1 MRSSP
6 QFISNLLFGL
16 IAGAGT
22 IGLLLTHSLQ
32 YLPPLYISLANLALA
47 AFVLLNNRQSR
58 TNLSFA
64 LIAVLAAIWT
74 VAIFLYSTTDS
85 AAAALA
91 WSRTASAVAAL
102 IPAVF
107 LFFTYYFSKEETLP
121 GPLANAA
128 LGLAALGFA
137 ALSFS
142 RFLVS
147 GVVETGGRLHFVPG
161 RLFPLFLVYFIGLML
176 FSFYRL
182 VVKYRRYT
190 GAIRLQIGYI
200 FFGFLAGTAFPM
212 ITNLVLP
219 FFGYSDLAGIGPFAL
234 IITLGTISYA
244 IVRHRLMSIE
254 VVIQR
259 SAVYAITTLLIMSV
273 YALAVMISEIYLRR
287 VLGYSSLLV
296 TALAALVIAMV
307 YQPLVRLFQNFTDR
321 LFFRWRYDYQKTLSR
336 ISQQIAAVIRLDE
349 LANLIVTALTETMK
363 IAEISLLLPE
373 QEHFRSLPLNLPGYK
388 RIEIDVS
395 NPIIARLTATR
406 EVLVR
411 EEIEAPHSA
420 VGDAMERLGISVW
433 LPIISQEKL
442 IGIIALGNK
451 LSGDSFTAEDLAL
464 LTTLANQTAVALE
477 NARLYDE
484 VLAMKNYNEEIL
496 QNMTSGVLTTDGR
509 GRLITYNSMAEMITG
524 RKKIGVIG
532 HSCEDVWGKRGAV
545 TQAVEATLR
554 GHACLNFETGLNSPE
569 RGFVPVAFSSTLLRD
584 SQGKK
589 SGALLLIQDLTEMK
603 ELEDKIRRAD
613 KLTALATMAAGMAHE
628 IKNPLSSMKVF
639 SQLLPL
645 KINDPEYRQ
654 KLMEIFPREIDR
666 IDRIVESL
674 LGFAR
679 STALTFERVKIE
691 TVLEDNLQYF
701 ASKAADNGIKIKRD
715 YSELPP
721 VEIDQ
726 NQLGQVFSNL
736 ILNAIQAMPEGGELT
751 VTTAPGKKFEDL
763 LQTIKV
769 SVTDTGH
776 GITEEMQKKLFD
788 PFFTT
793 KYGGTGLGLTIS
805 HSIVDG
811 HKGFIDVESKLGQ
824 GTTFTVTLP
833 VSQGLL

>member
-1 MRSSP
+1 MRLSP
-6 QFISNLLFGL
+6 QFISNVIFGVSAAL
-16 IAGAGT
+16 GT
-22 IGLLLTHSLQ
+22 AGLLLTRNPQ
-32 YLPPLYISLANLALA
+32 FLPPLYIVLANLALA
-47 AFVLLNNRQSR
+47 AFVLINNRRSG
-58 TNLSFA
+58 TNLIFA
-64 LIAVLAAIWT
+64 LIAALGAVWT
-74 VAIFLYSTTDS
+74 VAIFLYSTAASAAAVLAFSKLAS
-85 AAAALA
+85 AAAAL
-91 WSRTASAVAAL
+91 
-102 IPAVF
+102 IPGLF
-107 LFFTYYFSKEETLP
+107 LYFTYHFSKEEKLP
-121 GPLANAA
+121 ATPAAAA
-128 LGLAALGFA
+128 LVLSALGFA

-147 GVVETGGRLHFVPG
+147 GVAETGGRFHFVPG
-161 RLFPLFLVYFIGLML
+161 RLFPLFLIYFIGLML

-182 VVKYRRYT
+182 IVKYRRYS
-190 GAIRLQIGYI
+190 GAIRIQIGYV
-200 FFGFLAGTAFPM
+200 FFGFLVGTAFPM

-219 FFGYSDLAGIGPFAL
+219 LLGYSDLAGIGPFAL
-234 IITLGTISYA
+234 IITLGIISYA

-259 SAVYAITTLLIMSV
+259 SAVYALVTLLIMSV
-273 YALAVMISEIYLRR
+273 YALAVMVSELYLRR

-321 LFFRWRYDYQKTLSR
+321 IFFRWRYDYQKTLSR
-336 ISQQIAAVIRLDE
+336 ISQQIASVIKLEE
-349 LANLIVTALTETMK
+349 LASLIVASFLDTMK
-363 IAEISLLLPE
+363 IAEISFLLPE
-373 QEHFRSLPLNLPGYK
+373 REHFRSIPLNLPRYK
-388 RIEIDVS
+388 RIEIDAK
-395 NPIIARLTATR
+395 NPIITRLAATR

-411 EEIEAPHSA
+411 EEIEDPI

-433 LPIISQEKL
+433 LPIISQDEL

-451 LSGDSFTAEDLAL
+451 LSGDIFTAEDLAL

-484 VLAMKNYNEEIL
+484 VLTVKNYNEEIL
-496 QNMTSGVLTTDGR
+496 QSMTNGVITTDIR
-509 GRLITYNSMAEMITG
+509 GRIVTYNPMAERITG
-524 RKKIGVIG
+524 RQSGDVLG
-532 HSCEDVWGKRGAV
+532 RNCEEVWGKRGAV
-545 TQAVEATLR
+545 SQAIDATLK
-554 GHACLNFETGLNSPE
+554 GAPCLNYETGISSPE
-569 RGFVPVAFSSTLLRD
+569 RGLVPVALSSTLLRD

-589 SGALLLIQDLTEMK
+589 SGALLSIQDLTELK

-639 SQLLPL
+639 AQLLPL

-654 KLMEIFPREIDR
+654 KLGEILPREIDR

-679 STALTFERVKIE
+679 STALSFEKTRIE
-691 TVLEDNLQYF
+691 DILEEDLKYF
-701 ASKAADNGIKIKRD
+701 AGKAADSGVKIVRRFA
-715 YSELPP
+715 ELPP
-721 VEIDQ
+721 ADIDK
-726 NQLGQVFSNL
+726 NQLAQVFSNL

-751 VTTAPGKKFEDL
+751 VATLPGRKVDEQ

-769 SVTDTGH
+769 AVTDTGH
-776 GITEEMQKKLFD
+776 GISEEMQKKLFD

-811 HKGFIDVESKLGQ
+811 HKGFIDVESQPGK